1 MELVKVNDKEII
13 KNEFKEQ
20 RILTIWDIAKLHER
34 KPREVT
40 QNLKYIK
47 DKMILG
53 EDYFLISKDEL
64 SESKILIQDFIP
76 NNVKS
81 IPVDYINKLLEKE
94 YSK

>member
-40 QNLKYIK
+40 
-47 DKMILG
+47 
-53 EDYFLISKDEL
+53 E
-64 SESKILIQDFIP
+64 
-76 NNVKS
+76 
-81 IPVDYINKLLEKE
+81 
-94 YSK
+94 